1 MKIRSFFFAF
11 FLGSSLVAQSF
22 AQVSQ
27 APNSIETPPRYFR
40 PLLLVE
46 QQEPAQIREA
56 PRRNIGLFFDK
67 VRSGKTLSI
76 AYLGGSVS
84 QGIGASDINKTSYR
98 ALVNTWLKNHFPQSK
113 FNEINASA
121 AGTNSL
127 YAAIR
132 VRRDVV
138 EQKPDLVFL
147 EFAASD
153 AEENSDAVERSVE
166 GIIRQLLAVSQPPE
180 IVMVYAPNAKNKAT
194 ISSHEKIANYY
205 HLPALNLVETLDSQS
220 VNSASL
226 SKDGINLNDEGHKFI
241 ADKIIQFLAAEES
254 AKASPPVRVLPG
266 HYLSDEMTYG
276 ELKPFAEI
284 SHGQL
289 WHNEPSI
296 EKTLP
301 SSLLVSDK
309 ANQEISISFE
319 GTVVG
324 LSFRSGP
331 DSGMVECLI
340 DGKPAPDPLKQ
351 IDLYSKEPTIGT
363 RIIAGGLSY
372 GEHKLTIR
380 IKAEKNPKSTGM
392 IVRLGAFLLGGSRP
406 ERL

>member
-11 FLGSSLVAQSF
+11 FLITLIVSLNQAQDARF
-22 AQVSQ
+22 
-27 APNSIETPPRYFR
+27 PNSFDPPQFQR

-46 QQEPAQIREA
+46 RQEATQIREA

-84 QGIGASDINKTSYR
+84 QGIGASDANKTSYR
-98 ALVNTWLKNHFPQSK
+98 ALVNAWLKNHFPQTK
-113 FNEINASA
+113 FNELNAA
-121 AGTNSL
+121 APSTNSL

-153 AEENSDAVERSVE
+153 AEENSDAVEKSIE

-180 IVMVYAPNAKNKAT
+180 IVMVYAPNAKNNAT

-205 HLPALNLVETLDSQS
+205 HLPALNLVEMLKNQS
-220 VNSASL
+220 VNLAIV
-226 SKDGINLNDEGHKFI
+226 SKDGINLNDDGHKFI
-241 ADKIIQFLAAEES
+241 ADKICEFLAAEEN

-266 HYLSDEMTYG
+266 YYLSDEMTYG

-284 SHGQL
+284 AHGPL
-289 WHNEPSI
+289 WHNENSI

-301 SSLLVSDK
+301 SALLVGDK
-309 ANQEISISFE
+309 ANQEINVSFE

-331 DSGMVECLI
+331 DSGVIECLI
-340 DGKPAPDPLKQ
+340 DGKPAPAPLKH

-372 GEHKLTIR
+372 GEHKLTIK
-380 IKAEKNPKSTGM
+380 IKAEKNPKSAGM
-392 IVRLGAFLLGGSRP
+392 IVRLGAFLIGGSRP